1 MARISSAISDELLEK
16 CQITLKQQGKTGEI
30 SRRLQAIISAKYH
43 NISKVASIF
52 GMTRVTMMRWIKDF
66 DKESIGGLVVRKG
79 RGRKKIF
86 TKDYENKVYKIIK
99 KNPNIT
105 AKQLQQIIEKD
116 ISTTVGIATIYR
128 LMRGLGFSY
137 ITPRKVH
144 YKQDKKVVEDFKKKS
159 SK

>member
-79 RGRKKIF
+79 RERKRKG
-86 TKDYENKVYKIIK
+86 KL
-99 KNPNIT
+99 T
-105 AKQLQQIIEKD
+105 AFAAVDALTPSFN
-116 ISTTVGIATIYR
+116 STCPDT
-128 LMRGLGFSY
+128 LC
-137 ITPRKVH
+137 
-144 YKQDKKVVEDFKKKS
+144 
-159 SK
+159 

>member
-66 DKESIGGLVVRKG
+66 DKNHKKESKHFIFAAFIFTSAGWALNERGIFFQYIWPDNINLQVRLDTFFATPSLGLVLF
-79 RGRKKIF
+79 ILF
-86 TKDYENKVYKIIK
+86 FN
-99 KNPNIT
+99 
-105 AKQLQQIIEKD
+105 A
-116 ISTTVGIATIYR
+116 S
-128 LMRGLGFSY
+128 
-137 ITPRKVH
+137 
-144 YKQDKKVVEDFKKKS
+144 FKFQ
-159 SK
+159 

>member
-66 DKESIGGLVVRKG
+66 DKNHKKESKHYSQTATANYRK
-79 RGRKKIF
+79 R
-86 TKDYENKVYKIIK
+86 
-99 KNPNIT
+99 
-105 AKQLQQIIEKD
+105 
-116 ISTTVGIATIYR
+116 
-128 LMRGLGFSY
+128 Y
-137 ITPRKVH
+137 IDNSR
-144 YKQDKKVVEDFKKKS
+144 YCNNL
-159 SK
+159 

>member
-16 CQITLKQQGKTGEI
+16 CQITLKQQRKTGEI

-79 RGRKKIF
+79 RGRKK
-86 TKDYENKVYKIIK
+86 YLPKIMKIK
-99 KNPNIT
+99 FI
-105 AKQLQQIIEKD
+105 
-116 ISTTVGIATIYR
+116 
-128 LMRGLGFSY
+128 
-137 ITPRKVH
+137 
-144 YKQDKKVVEDFKKKS
+144 KS
-159 SK
+159 